1 MQERKLWDL
10 KQGKKSLNDYFS
22 EVATLGES
30 SFPTMDKVEKDRLL
44 ASAFTAGPKNEYQ
57 RFVLLKGRIGLREA
71 LTEAKKLEFVD
82 QAMGHKVSA
91 IDSTF
96 DEPDKVA
103 AINTPLNPIEPLRK
117 EIEELAKLV
126 RVQAERSRQ
135 QNFNNLNNNYRGRGI
150 GRRGRGRRG
159 GYQDNRQRDNYY
171 QCRGDQQS
179 FNNPQN
185 QPGHYQEY
193 NQGYSQYSQGQ
204 NQQSYPQNYPYQNSN
219 YYGKGQSRSGYQNTG
234 TRNLTDNTRNSG
246 QQSYSE
252 KFDQIPGNHF
262 GDSEPCFRC
271 NKKYPPNQCLAV
283 DATNGDELSAD
294 QYAFQLL
301 NQPPNEEV
309 FQVVRP
315 QEDCNLVDASP

>member
-103 AINTPLNPIEPLRK
+103 AINTPLNAI
-117 EIEELAKLV
+117 
-126 RVQAERSRQ
+126 
-135 QNFNNLNNNYRGRGI
+135 
-150 GRRGRGRRG
+150 
-159 GYQDNRQRDNYY
+159 
-171 QCRGDQQS
+171 
-179 FNNPQN
+179 
-185 QPGHYQEY
+185 
-193 NQGYSQYSQGQ
+193 
-204 NQQSYPQNYPYQNSN
+204 
-219 YYGKGQSRSGYQNTG
+219 
-234 TRNLTDNTRNSG
+234 
-246 QQSYSE
+246 
-252 KFDQIPGNHF
+252 
-262 GDSEPCFRC
+262 
-271 NKKYPPNQCLAV
+271 
-283 DATNGDELSAD
+283 
-294 QYAFQLL
+294 
-301 NQPPNEEV
+301 
-309 FQVVRP
+309 
-315 QEDCNLVDASP
+315 